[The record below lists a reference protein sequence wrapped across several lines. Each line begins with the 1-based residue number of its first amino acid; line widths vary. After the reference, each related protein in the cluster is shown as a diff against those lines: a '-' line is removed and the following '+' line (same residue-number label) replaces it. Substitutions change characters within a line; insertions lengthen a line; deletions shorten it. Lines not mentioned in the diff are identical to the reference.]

1 MPVSAQHGRQNTLY
15 TRFCNQTQRQQNKH
29 QNRRDVKSLRRV
41 ARNSTNELTGTKV
54 GAALLFSAILTGA
67 AVSAV
72 AKTVKEKQP
81 EVKGKITATSEALVK
96 PQDDYQSSYFQEEE
110 TYFDNHLIKQY
121 DPKGEEFVKY
131 LLEKNIID
139 AEGNNGYQRALIRNI
154 GVINPPSR
162 EVPVHRDINGR
173 TANVMHAVMKPND
186 KLDFQWTECRESDI
200 QKVPALAYMA
210 MTNSD
215 NFKDVIKRCG
225 KKQLVKFKKKYFT
238 YKKMI
243 PDIIKSLMYTD
254 RACNSNNHYLFDHV
268 KGRRAH
274 FPVKDKLTQYLLRTG
289 IKMMPTR
296 GGLATNFVK
305 VNGYYQFDDRYI
317 KKDWLSIVDTRENA
331 RKVKKMCST
340 RPDMAKK
347 LAIPDN
353 LDLIKALADL
363 AIRDLSEEDKQTCIY
378 RNVEENYKILCEYI
392 EKQQNESLRHRDEL

>member
-72 AKTVKEKQP
+72 AKTVKEKQS
-81 EVKGKITATSEALVK
+81 EVKGKITATSEVLVK

-110 TYFDNHLIKQY
+110 TYFDNNLIKQF
-121 DPKGEEFVKY
+121 DPKGEEYVKY

-139 AEGNNGYQRALIRNI
+139 AEGNNGYQRALIRNT

-162 EVPVHRDINGR
+162 KVPVHRDINGR

-186 KLDFQWTECRESDI
+186 KLDFQWAECRESDI

-225 KKQLVKFKKKYFT
+225 KKQLVKFKKK
-238 YKKMI
+238 
-243 PDIIKSLMYTD
+243 
-254 RACNSNNHYLFDHV
+254 
-268 KGRRAH
+268 
-274 FPVKDKLTQYLLRTG
+274 
-289 IKMMPTR
+289 
-296 GGLATNFVK
+296 
-305 VNGYYQFDDRYI
+305 
-317 KKDWLSIVDTRENA
+317 
-331 RKVKKMCST
+331 
-340 RPDMAKK
+340 
-347 LAIPDN
+347 
-353 LDLIKALADL
+353 
-363 AIRDLSEEDKQTCIY
+363 
-378 RNVEENYKILCEYI
+378 
-392 EKQQNESLRHRDEL
+392 